1 MNKKEREFKENAKK
15 YIKKREAEERFPS
28 LQGLLLEL
36 DLSEAELIKLAENE
50 EIKRELNILK
60 LCREDWLLNKLL
72 IEGKNASGIGQ
83 ILKAEEEGV
92 IIKAPESCGK
102 VLHIVT
108 HGLGEDAEK

>member
-1 MNKKEREFKENAKK
+1 MNKKEREFKENARK

-36 DLSEAELIKLAENE
+36 DISEAELIELAENK

-72 IEGKNASGIGQ
+72 SEGKNASGIGQ
-83 ILKAEEEGV
+83 VLNAEEEGV
-92 IIKAPESCGK
+92 IIKAPESRGK
-102 VLHIVT
+102 TLRIIT
-108 HGLGEDAEK
+108 SGLGEGAEL